1 MTATVVDAEGA
12 LRAWINS
19 LTTTLVGDGKPLAL
33 GLWLGDGPRETT
45 RLRSP
50 YRGAYGVLA
59 RVGGGPRMTD
69 ESPWDWPR
77 ISTSVYGVTRL
88 QAHTAAIAYANTLA
102 TLDGAPVAVTW
113 TPPDALERVAT
124 LLVCQDITGPLWAPD
139 GDEARYLVDAVIV
152 ATPA

>member
-1 MTATVVDAEGA
+1 MTVAVIDAEGA

-19 LTTTLVGDGKPLAL
+19 LTTTLVGTGKPLAL
-33 GLWLGDGPRETT
+33 GMWLGDGPRETS
-45 RLRSP
+45 RPRGP

-77 ISTSVYGVTRL
+77 ISASIYGVTRL
-88 QAHTAAIAYANTLA
+88 QAHTAAVAYANTLA
-102 TLDGAPVAVTW
+102 GLDGAPVAVAW
-113 TPPDALERVAT
+113 TPSDQVGRVAT
-124 LLVCQDITGPLWAPD
+124 LLVCQDLTGPLWAPD
-139 GDEARYLVDAVIV
+139 GDEPRYLVDAVIV